1 MYKYKYL
8 KYKKKYLELKK
19 YENGRLKKYLSGGGL
34 LKNYNYVL
42 PDEKDENKINEM
54 NKYLLDKRGWRSKGY
69 TFNQVDNIN
78 DANIQVYF
86 KTNDELKKIVN
97 NDKRLINLSITDYS
111 TSPTSIYFNLQNW
124 NNPPK
129 EFKAENNRL
138 SNYRAYLVQHE
149 FGHAL
154 GFGHKNKPNKENKMK
169 NCPVMLQQSK
179 YTEPYCK
186 ANPWVEYL

>member
-8 KYKKKYLELKK
+8 KYKKKYLQLKK
-19 YENGRLKKYLSGGGL
+19 FQNKLRGGNSI
-34 LKNYNYVL
+34 KNYYYFF
-42 PDEKDENKINEM
+42 PDEKDPNKINEM
-54 NKYLLDKRGWRSKGY
+54 NKYLLDERGWKSKGY

-97 NDKRLINLSITDYS
+97 YNKNLINLSITDY
-111 TSPTSIYFNLQNW
+111 TTNPTSIYFNLQNW

-129 EFKAENNRL
+129 EFKTKYNRL
-138 SNYRAYLVQHE
+138 ENYRAYLVQHE
-149 FGHAL
+149 FGHAI
-154 GFGHKNKPNKENKMK
+154 GFGHSSRPYKDKEMK

-179 YTEPYCK
+179 YTEPYCV
-186 ANPWVEYL
+186 ANPWVKSMS

>member
-86 KTNDELKKIVN
+86 KTNDELKKFSEKLKKSKN
-97 NDKRLINLSITDYS
+97 ATL
-111 TSPTSIYFNLQNW
+111 
-124 NNPPK
+124 
-129 EFKAENNRL
+129 FKAYIKV
-138 SNYRAYLVQHE
+138 NY
-149 FGHAL
+149 FSI
-154 GFGHKNKPNKENKMK
+154 FSMNKPDAESIIKEIKSRINRKDT
-169 NCPVMLQQSK
+169 S
-179 YTEPYCK
+179 
-186 ANPWVEYL
+186 

>member
-19 YENGRLKKYLSGGGL
+19 YENNRLKEYLSGGGL

-42 PDEKDENKINEM
+42 PDEKDLNKINEM

-86 KTNDELKKIVN
+86 KTNEELKKIVN

-138 SNYRAYLVQHE
+138 ANYRAYLVQHE

-154 GFGHKNKPNKENKMK
+154 GFGHKTKPNKENEMK